1 MTCEE
6 ISEANVDNF
15 IQYFGQRWVGQAHR
29 WNVHN
34 IDKIERI
41 TWHSHMIKR
50 VNQGSNMWKFIIAIK
65 AEQTSKELEMKQTDH
80 DTIKVPLTKKQK
92 KKSKS

>member
-1 MTCEE
+1 
-6 ISEANVDNF
+6 
-15 IQYFGQRWVGQAHR
+15 
-29 WNVHN
+29 
-34 IDKIERI
+34 
-41 TWHSHMIKR
+41 MIKR